1 MSKSTSRSR
10 LAEIIKIFIKYNVVP
25 NFVQQKNPEQV
36 KTAFEELGPTF
47 IKIGQMLSV
56 RDDLLS
62 TKFTKTFKTLQDS
75 VPSDSYL
82 TVKKTIESELD
93 LLIEDIFEE
102 FTKAPFASASM
113 GQAHHAKLKNGD
125 TVVVKVQHPNIAE
138 EIMLDLQLFERALPL
153 IKYIPETSVVDL
165 NGVLQEVRLSLT
177 NELDFFK
184 ESKNGVLFYEKND
197 HWQEIRSQKSMKLF
211 VRKK

>member
-62 TKFTKTFKTLQDS
+62 TKFTKTF
-75 VPSDSYL
+75 
-82 TVKKTIESELD
+82 
-93 LLIEDIFEE
+93 
-102 FTKAPFASASM
+102 
-113 GQAHHAKLKNGD
+113 
-125 TVVVKVQHPNIAE
+125 
-138 EIMLDLQLFERALPL
+138 
-153 IKYIPETSVVDL
+153 
-165 NGVLQEVRLSLT
+165 
-177 NELDFFK
+177 
-184 ESKNGVLFYEKND
+184 
-197 HWQEIRSQKSMKLF
+197 
-211 VRKK
+211 